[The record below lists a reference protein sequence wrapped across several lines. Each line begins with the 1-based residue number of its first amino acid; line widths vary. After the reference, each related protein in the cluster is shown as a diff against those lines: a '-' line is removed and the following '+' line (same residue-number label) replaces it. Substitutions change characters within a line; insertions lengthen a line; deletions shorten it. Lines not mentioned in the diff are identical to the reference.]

1 MLPRPVLPG
10 KFYMITRRATQRQFL
25 LRPDAETNNTFL
37 YMLAE
42 AALRFGIVVLLRFV
56 ASKHHHTIVY
66 DPTGRIIEFIE
77 HLHKFVAKIQN
88 AWLGRWENLWASEPP
103 CLVEL
108 VGVEDVMEKQVY
120 AATNPVKD
128 GLVERVHH
136 WPGVNG
142 LSDLLNRRL
151 ITARRPRHFFRA
163 DSRMPETVTLELVL
177 PAALGDADQLH
188 RTIRERVAAVEAA
201 AAAERSRTGARVLG
215 RRAILARAAVHVIIS
230 TRRQGALGLQS
241 LGSFLAPPC
250 CLRDSSPRRTTRRTS
265 HRLGPSFAGTLPAW
279 QRPRIRSAMES
290 WSRDRIGAPR

>member
-1 MLPRPVLPG
+1 MLPRPVPPG

-25 LRPDAETNNTFL
+25 LRPGAETNNTFL

-42 AALRFGIVVLLRFV
+42 AALRFGIVVLLPFV
-56 ASKHHHTIVY
+56 ASNHHHTIVY

-88 AWLGRWENLWASEPP
+88 ARLGRWENLWASEPP

-108 VGVEDVMEKQVY
+108 ISVEDVIDKLVY

-142 LSDLLNRRL
+142 LSDLLNQRV

-177 PAALGDADQLH
+177 PPALGDADQLH
-188 RTIRERVAAVEAA
+188 RLIRERVAAVETE
-201 AAAERSRTGARVLG
+201 AAAERRRTGARVLG
-215 RRAILARAAVHVIIS
+215 RRAILRQSWRDRPSSHEPRRNLRPRVAARSKWARIEALRRNRAFIDAYRAARERWLAGLAAIFPAGTYWLRRFAGVAVARA
-230 TRRQGALGLQS
+230 
-241 LGSFLAPPC
+241 
-250 CLRDSSPRRTTRRTS
+250 
-265 HRLGPSFAGTLPAW
+265 PAC
-279 QRPRIRSAMES
+279 
-290 WSRDRIGAPR
+290 